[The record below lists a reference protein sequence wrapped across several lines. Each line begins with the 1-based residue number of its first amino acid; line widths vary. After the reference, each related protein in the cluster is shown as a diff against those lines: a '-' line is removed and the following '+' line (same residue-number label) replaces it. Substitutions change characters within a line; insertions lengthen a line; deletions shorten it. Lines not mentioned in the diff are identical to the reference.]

1 MDILAYLR
9 LISFTL
15 NLIFVRFLISDIIS
29 ACHKLTSRR
38 NGVK

>member
-1 MDILAYLR
+1 MDILTYLR

-15 NLIFVRFLISDIIS
+15 NLIFVRFLISDLIS